1 MINLKQQLIDSLKPI
16 VIELYPTCDV
26 NQVVVQ
32 ETKTEFQGD
41 FTLVCFPFTKH
52 SKQSPQATAQ
62 VIGEKLLASNT
73 SVSKFN
79 VVNGFLNIGLTNQ
92 TWLNYLLQLSQ
103 HSTALVEKSSPKQ
116 KIVVEYS
123 SPNTNKPLHLGHIRN
138 NLLGISVSNI
148 LKAVGHEVVM
158 VNLVNDR
165 GIHICKSMVAWNKA
179 GMKET
184 PENTGIKGDHLVGK
198 YYVAFDQN
206 YKAEIAQLISEGKTE
221 EEAKKVAPSIQEA
234 QEMLRKWEAGD
245 EETKAIWKKMNG
257 WVYDGFESTYKRL
270 GVSFDRFYYESETYL
285 LGKNIVNEGLQ
296 KGVFYQKDDKSVWI
310 DLRPDGLDEK
320 VLLRSDGTSVYMTQ
334 DLGTALERA
343 KEWQAER
350 YIYVVGNEQDYHF
363 KVLQKSLQK
372 MGYSWA
378 DGIYH
383 LSYGMVDLPSGKMKS
398 REGTVV
404 DADDLMDE
412 VVQIAREK
420 GEELGKT
427 DSLNDSEKN
436 LLYEQIGMGAL
447 KYFILKVDAKKRIVF
462 NPAESI
468 DLNGHTGPFI
478 QYTYTRIQSIF
489 RKGGI
494 ADAPLNINGLNEE
507 NIHLDLLKKIY
518 AYSETVNAAAEQLN
532 PAAIANYS
540 FELAQLFNRFYHDYS
555 ILKEENLDVRNYRLQ
570 LCQNIGQI
578 LKNGMN
584 LLGIDLPEKM

>member
-32 ETKTEFQGD
+32 ETKTEFEGD

-62 VIGEKLLASNT
+62 TIGEKLISSNAT
-73 SVSKFN
+73 VSKFN

-103 HSTALVEKSSPKQ
+103 HSTALVEKSSTRQ

-165 GIHICKSMVAWNKA
+165 GIHICKSMVAWKKA

-184 PENTGIKGDHLVGK
+184 PENTGLKGDHLVGK

-221 EEAKKVAPSIQEA
+221 EEAKKVAPSILEA

-257 WVYDGFESTYKRL
+257 WVYDGFEITYKRL

-296 KGVFYQKDDKSVWI
+296 KGVFYQKDDNSVWI

-372 MGYSWA
+372 MGYAWA

-427 DSLNDSEKN
+427 DLLNDSEKN

-494 ADAPLNINGLNEE
+494 ADAPLNIDGLNVE
-507 NIHLDLLKKIY
+507 NIHLDLLKKIN

-532 PAAIANYS
+532 PAAIANYC

-555 ILKEENLDVRNYRLQ
+555 ILKEENWDVRNYRLQ

>member
-1 MINLKQQLIDSLKPI
+1 MIDLKQLLIDALKQI
-16 VIELYPTCDV
+16 IKDLYPDSDL
-26 NQVVVQ
+26 NQAIIQ
-32 ETKTEFQGD
+32 DTKTEFEGD
-41 FTLVCFPFTKH
+41 FTLVCFPFTRY
-52 SKQSPQATAQ
+52 SKLSPQATAQ
-62 VIGEKLLASNT
+62 AIGEKLLESNT
-73 SVSKFN
+73 AVSKFN
-79 VVNGFLNIGLTNQ
+79 VVSGFLNIGLTHQ
-92 TWLNYLLQLSQ
+92 IWLNYMKQFSIK
-103 HSTALVEKSSPKQ
+103 ANDLVEKSIAKQ

-123 SPNTNKPLHLGHIRN
+123 SPNTNKPLHLGHVRN

-148 LKAVGHEVVM
+148 LKAVGHEVIM

-165 GIHICKSMVAWNKA
+165 GIHICKSMVAWKHA

-184 PENTGIKGDHLVGK
+184 PENTGMKGDHLVGK
-198 YYVAFDQN
+198 YYVAFDQQ
-206 YKAEIAQLISEGKTE
+206 YKAEISQLISEGKNE
-221 EEAKKVAPSIQEA
+221 DEAKKEAASIKEA
-234 QEMLRKWEAGD
+234 QEMLRNWEAGD
-245 EETKAIWKKMNG
+245 VETIAIWKKMNG
-257 WVYDGFESTYKRL
+257 WVYDGFKSTYNRL

-285 LGKNIVNEGLQ
+285 LGKNIVSEGLK
-296 KGVFYQKDDKSVWI
+296 KGVFYQKEDSSVWI

-343 KEWQAER
+343 KEWQADR
-350 YIYVVGNEQDYHF
+350 FIYVVGNEQDYHF

-372 MGYSWA
+372 MGYAWA

-404 DADDLMDE
+404 DADELMGE
-412 VVQIAREK
+412 VVQVAREK
-420 GEELGKT
+420 GEELGKS
-427 DSLNDSEKN
+427 DQLNEADKN

-478 QYTYTRIQSIF
+478 QYAYTRIQSIF
-489 RKGGI
+489 RKGGSI
-494 ADAPLNINGLNEE
+494 DAELTFDSLNEE
-507 NIHLDLLKKIY
+507 NIHLDLLKKIN
-518 AYSETVNAAAEQLN
+518 AYSETVNAAATQLN
-532 PAAIANYS
+532 PAAVANYC

-555 ILKEENLDVRNYRLQ
+555 ILKEENLSLKNYRLH
-570 LCQNIGQI
+570 LCQNIGRI
-578 LKNGMN
+578 LKHGMN

>member
-32 ETKTEFQGD
+32 ETKTEFEGD

-62 VIGEKLLASNT
+62 TIGEKLISSNAT
-73 SVSKFN
+73 VSKFN

-92 TWLNYLLQLSQ
+92 TWFNYLLQLSQ
-103 HSTALVEKSSPKQ
+103 HSTALVEKSSTRQ

-165 GIHICKSMVAWNKA
+165 GIHICKSMVAWKKA

-184 PENTGIKGDHLVGK
+184 PENTGLKGDHLVGK

-221 EEAKKVAPSIQEA
+221 EEAKKVAPSILEA

-257 WVYDGFESTYKRL
+257 WVYDGFEITYKRL

-296 KGVFYQKDDKSVWI
+296 KGVFYQKDDNSVWI

-343 KEWQAER
+343 KENGWIEPTLDTLATA
-350 YIYVVGNEQDYHF
+350 YWILGLIN
-363 KVLQKSLQK
+363 
-372 MGYSWA
+372 
-378 DGIYH
+378 
-383 LSYGMVDLPSGKMKS
+383 S
-398 REGTVV
+398 RVFIEAGSPQL
-404 DADDLMDE
+404 DRRAWDDL
-412 VVQIAREK
+412 
-420 GEELGKT
+420 T
-427 DSLNDSEKN
+427 
-436 LLYEQIGMGAL
+436 L
-447 KYFILKVDAKKRIVF
+447 K
-462 NPAESI
+462 
-468 DLNGHTGPFI
+468 
-478 QYTYTRIQSIF
+478 
-489 RKGGI
+489 
-494 ADAPLNINGLNEE
+494 
-507 NIHLDLLKKIY
+507 
-518 AYSETVNAAAEQLN
+518 
-532 PAAIANYS
+532 
-540 FELAQLFNRFYHDYS
+540 S
-555 ILKEENLDVRNYRLQ
+555 ILRVLFVD
-570 LCQNIGQI
+570 
-578 LKNGMN
+578 
-584 LLGIDLPEKM
+584 

>member
-32 ETKTEFQGD
+32 ETKTEFEGD

-62 VIGEKLLASNT
+62 TIGEKLISSNAT
-73 SVSKFN
+73 VSKFN

-103 HSTALVEKSSPKQ
+103 HSTALVEKSSTRQ

-165 GIHICKSMVAWNKA
+165 GIHICKSMVAWKKA

-184 PENTGIKGDHLVGK
+184 PENTGLKGDHLVGK

-221 EEAKKVAPSIQEA
+221 EEAKKVAPSILEA

-257 WVYDGFESTYKRL
+257 WVYDGFEITYKRL

-296 KGVFYQKDDKSVWI
+296 KGVFYQKDDNSVWI

-372 MGYSWA
+372 MGYAWA

-427 DSLNDSEKN
+427 DLLNDSEKN

-494 ADAPLNINGLNEE
+494 ADAPLNIDGLNVE
-507 NIHLDLLKKIY
+507 NIHLDLLKKIN

-532 PAAIANYS
+532 PAAIANYC

-555 ILKEENLDVRNYRLQ
+555 ILKEENLNVRNYRLQ

>member
-32 ETKTEFQGD
+32 ETKTEFEGD

-62 VIGEKLLASNT
+62 TIGEKLISSNAT
-73 SVSKFN
+73 VSKFN

-103 HSTALVEKSSPKQ
+103 HSTALVEKSSTRQ

-165 GIHICKSMVAWNKA
+165 GIHICKSMVAWKKA

-184 PENTGIKGDHLVGK
+184 PENTGLKGDHLVGK

-221 EEAKKVAPSIQEA
+221 EEAKKVAPSILEA

-257 WVYDGFESTYKRL
+257 WVYDGFEITYKRL

-296 KGVFYQKDDKSVWI
+296 KGVFYQKDDNSVWI

-372 MGYSWA
+372 MGYAWA

-427 DSLNDSEKN
+427 DLLNDSEKN

-494 ADAPLNINGLNEE
+494 ADAPLNIDGLNVE
-507 NIHLDLLKKIY
+507 NIHLDLLKKIN
-518 AYSETVNAAAEQLN
+518 AYRETVNAAAEQLN
-532 PAAIANYS
+532 PAAIANYC